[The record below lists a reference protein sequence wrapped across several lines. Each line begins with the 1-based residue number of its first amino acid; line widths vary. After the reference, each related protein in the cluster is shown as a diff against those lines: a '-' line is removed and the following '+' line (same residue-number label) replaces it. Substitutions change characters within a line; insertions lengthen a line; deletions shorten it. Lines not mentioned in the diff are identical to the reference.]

1 MDNLN
6 RNQFLTLMAGGM
18 RAGLMPVDVDGRG
31 PIRPGNTSQPPNIL
45 FILTDN
51 QRADLLGCAGNP
63 IIQTPHL
70 DLLAQRGVRFANA
83 FATSPICAASR
94 ASYLTGLYECRHQF
108 TFKTPPL
115 RTEFTDHSY
124 PALLKAAG
132 YRTGFIG
139 KFGIESHGKLLVE
152 NEEATLKKMFDHFDN
167 FEHWG
172 LFEGSPQGY
181 FVEQAEGR
189 KKHLTDITAEKAI
202 NFLRECQPD
211 QPWCLS
217 VSFNA
222 PHAQDDDPRLYI
234 WPQSEDKLYENEIIP
249 EAINSGPAFFQSLP
263 KFIRESENRVR
274 WHSRFDTPENYQRNR
289 KGLYRMVSGV
299 DRNVGRI
306 IKCLEQQS
314 FKNNTVILFASDH
327 GMYYGE
333 RGLSDCWQ
341 LNEESMRI
349 PLIICDPRT
358 QGGSRAAIEEMVLNI
373 DLAPTILALAG
384 LPRPQNIQ
392 GQNLLPLIEGTIDD
406 WRDEFFCEHRFDHPG
421 MAKSEGVRTKRW
433 KYIRYFEQNPVYEEL
448 YDLESD
454 PHESQNLAGG
464 PSVAA
469 QLTEMRL
476 RCTELSQMAASN

>member
-18 RAGLMPVDVDGRG
+18 MAGLMSVDVDGRG

-152 NEEATLKKMFDHFDN
+152 NEEATLKKMFDEFDN

-314 FKNNTVILFASDH
+314 CKNNTVILFASDH

>member
-18 RAGLMPVDVDGRG
+18 MAGLMSVDVDGRG

-152 NEEATLKKMFDHFDN
+152 NEEATLKKMFDEFDN

-249 EAINSGPAFFQSLP
+249 EAINSDPAFFQSLP

-314 FKNNTVILFASDH
+314 FKNNTDILFASDH

-358 QGGSRAAIEEMVLNI
+358 QGGSRVAIEEMVLNI

-433 KYIRYFEQNPVYEEL
+433 KYICYFEQNPVYEEL

-454 PHESQNLAGG
+454 PHESQNLAGD
-464 PSVAA
+464 PSAAA

-476 RCTELSQMAASN
+476 RCTELSQMAAAN

>member
-18 RAGLMPVDVDGRG
+18 MAGLMSVDVDGRG

-476 RCTELSQMAASN
+476 RCTELSQMAAAN

>member
-1 MDNLN
+1 
-6 RNQFLTLMAGGM
+6 
-18 RAGLMPVDVDGRG
+18 MPVDVDGRD
-31 PIRPGNTSQPPNIL
+31 PIRPGNTSPPPNIL

-94 ASYLTGLYECRHQF
+94 ASYLTGLYECRHRF

-115 RTEFTDHSY
+115 RTEFTDNSY

-152 NEEATLKKMFDHFDN
+152 NEEATLKKMFDDFDN

-172 LFEGSPQGY
+172 LFEGSPKGY
-181 FVEQAEGR
+181 FVEQAEGKER
-189 KKHLTDITAEKAI
+189 HLTDITTEKAI

-217 VSFNA
+217 LSFNA
-222 PHAQDDDPRLYI
+222 PHAQDGDPRLYI
-234 WPQSEDKLYENEIIP
+234 WPQSEDKLYENDIIP
-249 EAINSGPAFFQSLP
+249 EAINSGAAFFQSLP

-306 IKCLEQQS
+306 IKSLEQLS

-349 PLIICDPRT
+349 PMIICDPRT
-358 QGGSRAAIEEMVLNI
+358 KSGSRAAIEEMVLNI

-384 LPRPQNIQ
+384 LPMPENIQ
-392 GQNLLPLIEGTIDD
+392 GQNLLPLIEGTVDD

-448 YDLESD
+448 YHLESD
-454 PHESQNLAGG
+454 PYESQNLAGG
-464 PSVAA
+464 PDAAA
-469 QLTEMRL
+469 QLSEMRL

>member
-18 RAGLMPVDVDGRG
+18 MAGLMSVDVDGRG

-152 NEEATLKKMFDHFDN
+152 NEEATLKKMFDEFDN

-476 RCTELSQMAASN
+476 RCTELSQMAAAN